1 MVYLPLTPT
10 TYPHTLTY
18 NILINMDVSLKGS
31 TLRPGAETLSPG
43 TGGHT
48 GYAGGHKG
56 PHPAPQHPRPYGMMS
71 TYGMMRNTVTRMA
84 SIRATRATIHE
95 VFRSCG

>member
-10 TYPHTLTY
+10 TYPHTLTNSIVI
-18 NILINMDVSLKGS
+18 NIDASLKGS
-31 TLRPGAETLSPG
+31 TLSQVRETLSPG

-56 PHPAPQHPRPYGMMS
+56 PHTAPHHPRPYGI
-71 TYGMMRNTVTRMA
+71 VQA
-84 SIRATRATIHE
+84 SDFLCKRHFLCKAHCIIEATSFGNPYT
-95 VFRSCG
+95 SY